1 MINTISSEIPSHP
14 LALMS
19 PLPLN
24 RHPAMVYLRS
34 LARGSRPTMEH
45 ALNTIASLLT
55 DNTCSYSTLDWSKV
69 KYEHTSAIQA
79 ILLEKYR
86 TTTAKKMMCAF
97 KRVLEEARKLGFIT
111 MDEYIVL
118 TDLPTI
124 TPHTNVMGR
133 ALNVGEIK
141 KIMDICLQDKTMQGF
156 RDAALIAILRGTG
169 LRRGE
174 AVALNVE
181 DLNVEEQSLN
191 IRHGKGDKERVVYLP
206 DSAMEY
212 VNNWLSNRGLKPGA
226 LLCPIFK
233 GGKIQNRHMSS
244 QAVLLILKKRA
255 QEAGIA
261 HFSPHDFRRTFCSD
275 LLDAGVDIVTVQKLA
290 GHSSP
295 TTTSRYDRRGES
307 AKRKAVQNLN
317 FQ

>member
-1 MINTISSEIPSHP
+1 MAKTKSSEIPSHP
-14 LALMS
+14 LALKS

-24 RHPAMVYLRS
+24 RHPALVYLRS
-34 LARGSRPTMEH
+34 LAKGSRPTMEH
-45 ALNTIASLLT
+45 ALNTIAFLLT
-55 DNTCSYSTLDWSKV
+55 ENSCSYFTLDWSLV

-79 ILLEKYR
+79 ILMEKYR

-124 TPHTNVMGR
+124 SPHTNVMGR

-141 KIMDICLQDKTMQGF
+141 KIMDVCKQDKTNLGF

-174 AVALNVE
+174 AVALDVG
-181 DLNVEEQSLN
+181 DLNVSEQSLN

-206 DSAMEY
+206 DTGMEY
-212 VNNWLSNRGLKPGA
+212 VNSWLAKRGTEAGA
-226 LLCPIFK
+226 LLCPILK
-233 GGKIQNRHMSS
+233 SGRIENRHMSS

-255 QEAGIA
+255 KEAGIA

-307 AKRKAVQNLN
+307 VKRKAVQNLN